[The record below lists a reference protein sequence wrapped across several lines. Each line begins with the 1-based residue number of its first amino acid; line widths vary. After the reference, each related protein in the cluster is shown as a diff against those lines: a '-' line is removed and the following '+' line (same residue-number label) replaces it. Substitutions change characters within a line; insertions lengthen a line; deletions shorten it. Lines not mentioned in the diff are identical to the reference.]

1 MGGFFGTIK
10 KTNCVADLYYGVD
23 YNSHLGT
30 KRGGMV
36 TFDKG
41 YFTRSI
47 LIFARNLRL
56 TCQLFREIRV
66 SVSSAIPMPN
76 RLFLAVI

>member
-10 KTNCVADLYYGVD
+10 KSDCVADLYYGID

-36 TFDKG
+36 TLDNG
-41 YFTRSI
+41 NFTRSI
-47 LIFARNLRL
+47 HNI
-56 TCQLFREIRV
+56 E
-66 SVSSAIPMPN
+66 
-76 RLFLAVI
+76 

>member
-23 YNSHLGT
+23 YNSHLGISRVRYIIL
-30 KRGGMV
+30 KV
-36 TFDKG
+36 
-41 YFTRSI
+41 
-47 LIFARNLRL
+47 LIFVRNLRL